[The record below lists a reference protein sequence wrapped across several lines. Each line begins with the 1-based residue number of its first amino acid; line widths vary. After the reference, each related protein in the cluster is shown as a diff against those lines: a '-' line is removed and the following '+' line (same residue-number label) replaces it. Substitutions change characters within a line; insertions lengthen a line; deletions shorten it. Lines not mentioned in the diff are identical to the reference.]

1 MDSSLPSVLFRV
13 DASYAIG
20 SGHLMRCLAL
30 ATALGAAG
38 AKVSFICRDLPGNYV
53 GWLRERGHRVC
64 LLPAPSG
71 PLPPGEDEYLYWLG
85 VPMETEIGEC
95 KALLKAMPAPD
106 WIVVDHY
113 ALDSRWES
121 AVRPESSFL
130 MVIDDIANRP
140 HACQLLLDQNYY
152 PQPEQRYS
160 SLAAGAIA
168 LLGPAYA
175 LLRPEFHT
183 EHLHAKRRTG
193 EVRRLLVFMGGS
205 DCGNVTSSILRT
217 LTSLEKHSLE
227 IEVIVGKA
235 NPHLP
240 EVAQLCEQAG
250 AQMLTQVNDMAAR
263 MARADLSIGATGV
276 ATWERAAVGL
286 PTLAVSVADNQLD
299 IARYADQL
307 GILRWLGDAA
317 QVNEEAWL
325 AALRWACSSPE
336 ALQSQSARGMD
347 LVDGLGTAK
356 VVEKMIGN
364 RGRLH

>member
-1 MDSSLPSVLFRV
+1 MDSPVPIVIFRV
-13 DASYAIG
+13 DASRAIG
-20 SGHLMRCLAL
+20 SGHLMRCLAM

-38 AKVSFICRDLPGNYV
+38 AEVSFICRDLPGNYAE
-53 GWLRERGHRVC
+53 WLREHGHRVC
-64 LLPAPSG
+64 LLPAPFV
-71 PLPPGEDEYLYWLG
+71 PLPPGEDEYLSWLG

-95 KALLKAMPAPD
+95 RALLQSMPAAD

-121 AVRPESSFL
+121 AVRPAAAYL
-130 MVIDDIANRP
+130 MVIDDLANRS
-140 HACQLLLDQNYY
+140 HTCQLLLDQNYY
-152 PQPEQRYS
+152 PQPDQRYS
-160 SLAAGAIA
+160 ALTEGAEF

-175 LLRPEFHT
+175 LLRPEFHA
-183 EHLHAKRRTG
+183 ERCRAKRRTG
-193 EVRRLLVFMGGS
+193 EVRRLLVFLGGS
-205 DCGNVTSSILRT
+205 DCGNVTSSVLRA
-217 LTSLEKHSLE
+217 LASLEERSFE
-227 IEVIVGKA
+227 IEVIVGNA
-235 NPHLP
+235 NPHLA
-240 EVAQLCEQAG
+240 EVVQLCEQAG
-250 AQMLTQVNDMAAR
+250 AQMLTQVSDMAAR
-263 MARADLSIGATGV
+263 MAHADLCIGATGV

-286 PTLAVSVADNQLD
+286 PTLAVSVADNQRD

-325 AALRWACSSPE
+325 AALRWACFSPQ